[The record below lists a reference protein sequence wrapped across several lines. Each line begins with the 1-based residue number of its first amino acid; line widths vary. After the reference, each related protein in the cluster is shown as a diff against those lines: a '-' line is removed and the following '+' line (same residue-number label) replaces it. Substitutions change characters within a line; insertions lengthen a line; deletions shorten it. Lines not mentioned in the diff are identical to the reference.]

1 MSEFS
6 VHRTADRIPALRYC
20 LVLDGTRIAGGK
32 PDYRGDNHLISWQTD
47 ETYGPVDDL
56 MAENAKLRVFA
67 SCAYGIAS
75 EFMRLNGCPYYDN
88 EMECSLSDE
97 CEEKDWAEQPDCLLD
112 VLAKALGIEVDE

>member
-56 MAENAKLRVFA
+56 MAENAKLRELVKRYHHLVTGTDELW
-67 SCAYGIAS
+67 SWQSVYERLS
-75 EFMRLNGCPYYDN
+75 E
-88 EMECSLSDE
+88 
-97 CEEKDWAEQPDCLLD
+97 
-112 VLAKALGIEVDE
+112 LGIEVDE